1 LEKTMTIKISARAVR
16 SALTNHGYIVFRGA
30 VPPLRCQAVLDAI
43 GHELDIWVDD
53 PSSWRRISHEVDQ
66 VPLWGHQSQWDI
78 RQLPDL
84 HAIWRTVWG
93 TERLWVSRDS
103 CRFTPPWRQ
112 ERAEALPLH
121 WDVDPRDGDS
131 EWFQGIVALTDCPP
145 ASGGFRC
152 APNVMHN
159 RDRWPKSWTAGP
171 HGVEFRPERVDEA
184 EIIEVPLGVG
194 DVLVFDN
201 HLPHGTVRNLSDQP
215 RAVFYMQ
222 MFPIGTPKEAAE
234 NVADHNAGVASPWWR
249 WKPGHDR
256 VEPGPPATL
265 NLQGKRL
272 LGLDTW

>member
-1 LEKTMTIKISARAVR
+1 MTTMMHARAVR
-16 SALTNHGYIVFRGA
+16 SALTNDGYIVFRDA
-30 VPPLRCQAVLDAI
+30 VPPLLCQAVLDAI

-53 PSSWRRISHEVDQ
+53 PSSWERISHEVDQ

-78 RQLPDL
+78 RQLTDL
-84 HAIWRTVWG
+84 HAIWSTVWG